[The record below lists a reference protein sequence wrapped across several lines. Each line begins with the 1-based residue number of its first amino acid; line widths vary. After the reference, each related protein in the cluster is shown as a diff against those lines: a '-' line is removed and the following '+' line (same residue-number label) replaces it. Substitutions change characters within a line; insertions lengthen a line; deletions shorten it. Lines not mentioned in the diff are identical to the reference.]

1 MKNKNASKFI
11 NNWVIEE
18 WNKTDKLRVY
28 RDEKGKIMMSMRLWS
43 YGITSVANNL

>member
-28 RDEKGKIMMSMRLWS
+28 GVDEGEKIKMWMRLWDRK
-43 YGITSVANNL
+43 YL